1 MGLAS
6 FNRMRWLQAQEEKN
20 KSKFVEDTK
29 EKEVQEIEPEETN
42 DENIGEQEQEPI
54 KPSQNKIRKKK
65 HK

>member
-1 MGLAS
+1 MGLAA
-6 FNRMRWLQAQEEKN
+6 FNRMRWLQSQEEKN

-29 EKEVQEIEPEETN
+29 EKEVQEIELEKTN
-42 DENIGEQEQEPI
+42 DENIGEKEQEPI

>member
-1 MGLAS
+1 MGLAA
-6 FNRMRWLQAQEEKN
+6 FNRMRWLQSQEEKN

-29 EKEVQEIEPEETN
+29 EKEVQEIELEKTN